1 MKIKNKKI
9 IKLEKSTPVYDVI
22 NVENNNNFLL
32 KNGTVAHNCVAPPK
46 VGKTT
51 FLCQEGA
58 FTAKNGLK
66 VVHIC
71 LGDMDNI
78 DVVCKY
84 TSVLTNEPMEVIT
97 EDPTKYFNE
106 YPVVKE
112 TFKNVRISCFPAGE
126 LGVRELLGHL
136 RQLKRKFNFDM
147 AIVDYDSNIA
157 PPKGENMYEVGGII
171 YTALKGFAE
180 KERCCILVGSQP
192 KINFWDTEL
201 LPMES
206 ASESSRKQH
215 AIDMMITMGRNKDC
229 KHLGTL
235 NIPAV
240 RRGEGNVSVRI
251 NFEYKNSAIKE
262 LTQENY
268 NRILS
273 NFKNSVLDEKVK
285 VNTFQDPIS

>member
-1 MKIKNKKI
+1 MKIKSNKTV
-9 IKLEKSTPVYDVI
+9 KLEKPIPVYDVI
-22 NVENNNNFLL
+22 DVENNSNFLL
-32 KNGTVAHNCVAPPK
+32 SNGIIAHNC
-46 VGKTT
+46 
-51 FLCQEGA
+51 
-58 FTAKNGLK
+58 
-66 VVHIC
+66 
-71 LGDMDNI
+71 
-78 DVVCKY
+78 
-84 TSVLTNEPMEVIT
+84 
-97 EDPTKYFNE
+97 
-106 YPVVKE
+106 
-112 TFKNVRISCFPAGE
+112 
-126 LGVRELLGHL
+126 
-136 RQLKRKFNFDM
+136 
-147 AIVDYDSNIA
+147 